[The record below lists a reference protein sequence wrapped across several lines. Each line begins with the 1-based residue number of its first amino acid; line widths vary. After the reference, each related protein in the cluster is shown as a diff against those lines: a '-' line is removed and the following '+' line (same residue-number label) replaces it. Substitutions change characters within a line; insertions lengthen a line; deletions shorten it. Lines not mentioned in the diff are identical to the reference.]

1 MTTRQRL
8 ALATKRALVR
18 ARIVRILATKRLIA
32 AADAELVK
40 QGKAARAR
48 IRKRAAKAAFKKV
61 AKRVAIAGAAA
72 ATMLA
77 ARATVRAV
85 RRRAALTT

>member
-1 MTTRQRL
+1 MTTKQRL
-8 ALATKRALVR
+8 ALATKRALAH
-18 ARIVRILATKRLIA
+18 ARIVGKLATKRFIA
-32 AADAELVK
+32 AVDAELVN

-48 IRKRAAKAAFKKV
+48 IRKRAAKAAFRTV

-72 ATMLA
+72 ATVMA
-77 ARATVRAV
+77 ARATVRAA

>member
-1 MTTRQRL
+1 MTTKQRL
-8 ALATKRALVR
+8 ALATKRALAR
-18 ARIVRILATKRLIA
+18 ARVVGKLATKRLIA

-72 ATMLA
+72 ATMMA
-77 ARATVRAV
+77 ARATVRAL

>member
-1 MTTRQRL
+1 MTTKQRL
-8 ALATKRALVR
+8 ALATTRALAR
-18 ARIVRILATKRLIA
+18 ARVAGKLATKRLIA

-61 AKRVAIAGAAA
+61 PKRVAIAGAAA
-72 ATMLA
+72 ASVMA

>member
-1 MTTRQRL
+1 MTTKQRL
-8 ALATKRALVR
+8 ATTTKRAMAR
-18 ARIVRILATKRLIA
+18 ARVAGKLVTKRLIA

-48 IRKRAAKAAFKKV
+48 IRKRAAQAAFKKM

-72 ATMLA
+72 ATMVA
-77 ARATVRAV
+77 VRASVRAV